1 MKDNFRI
8 KLNRV
13 YFINLLQPNLHRN
26 LDIMHKSP
34 TKIQLHKQSQTLELH
49 FGHEHYSLTAEFLR
63 VHSPSAEVMGH
74 GPNQAVLQFGKKDV
88 GISKIERA
96 GNYAIKLFFDDGHDS
111 GIYTWNYLYE
121 LGSNQEKLWQEY
133 LDALVHA
140 GKTREKDTNIV
151 KFV

>member
-1 MKDNFRI
+1 M
-8 KLNRV
+8 
-13 YFINLLQPNLHRN
+13 Q
-26 LDIMHKSP
+26 KSP
-34 TKIQLHKQSQTLELH
+34 TKIQLHQQSKTLELH
-49 FGHEHYSLTAEFLR
+49 FGIENFSLTAEYLR

-111 GIYTWNYLYE
+111 GIYTWSYLYE
-121 LGSNQEKLWQEY
+121 LCLNREKLWKEY
-133 LDALVHA
+133 LDALIHA
-140 GKTREKDTNIV
+140 GKTRDKDTSIV